1 MDDRLLEDI
10 REIKSDVKE
19 IKSMLSDSTTR
30 ITKLESEMGFIR
42 KVALL
47 IISVITGVVTFVT
60 SRLFTS

>member
-1 MDDRLLEDI
+1 METRIIDDI
-10 REIKSDVKE
+10 AEIKSDVKE
-19 IKSMLSDSTTR
+19 IKSMLYTNNTR
-30 ITKLESEMGFIR
+30 LTKLESEMGFIR